1 MKFIYG
7 DAGDLSDWYDTTQT
21 TIATGEIAD
30 YYLFNITND
39 REETTNLAFD
49 SDYASYVT
57 EMKAVLDSYVGNVY
71 EFEGKGTCSDDE
83 MIVDNIYYSGC
94 CA

>member
-7 DAGDLSDWYDTTQT
+7 YAGDLSDWYDTTQT

-49 SDYASYVT
+49 AAYASYVAD
-57 EMKAVLDSYVGNVY
+57 MKSVLESYLG
-71 EFEGKGTCSDDE
+71 
-83 MIVDNIYYSGC
+83 NIYQFSSTGRCDETAMVSNGVYVSGC